1 LKKLNKLAKD
11 NSVTISKSIH
21 KHVKK
26 HKSMPSLAEIS
37 DDTGLSRQTVS
48 KHLKDLKL
56 PAYLDKYKELTDEV
70 MECLL
75 NSCKAGNVHAMKLY
89 FQLVWKWKPPKVND
103 PDDISNID
111 RITTVMI
118 SKAESKTTIDV
129 TPKQTEKPKEQ
140 KQTENINLK
149 FEKSSKIEK
158 IDPLEPPHFR
168 SGWAT
173 I

>member
-1 LKKLNKLAKD
+1 LKKLNKTNKC
-11 NSVTISKSIH
+11 NSASIT
-21 KHVKK
+21 KAINAHVKK
-26 HKSMPSLAEIS
+26 HKAMPTLADIS
-37 DDTGLSRQTVS
+37 EATGISSQTVS

-56 PAYLDKYKELTDEV
+56 PAYLDKYKELTDDV

-103 PDDISNID
+103 ADDLSNID

-118 SKAESKTTIDV
+118 SKAEAKTPIDI
-129 TPKQTEKPKEQ
+129 TPKQTEKPKE

-149 FEKSSKIEK
+149 FEKSSKNEK
-158 IDPLEPPHFR
+158 RVSDGTPPFR

>member
-1 LKKLNKLAKD
+1 MKKINKQVKD
-11 NSVTISKSIH
+11 NSVSISKSIH

-26 HKSMPSLAEIS
+26 HKAMPSLAEIS

-118 SKAESKTTIDV
+118 SKAEAKTPIDI

-149 FEKSSKIEK
+149 FEKSSKNEK
-158 IDPLEPPHFR
+158 RVSDGAPPFR

>member
-1 LKKLNKLAKD
+1 
-11 NSVTISKSIH
+11 
-21 KHVKK
+21 
-26 HKSMPSLAEIS
+26 MPTLAEIS

-56 PAYLDKYKELTDEV
+56 PAYLDKYKELTDDV

-103 PDDISNID
+103 PDDISNMD

-118 SKAESKTTIDV
+118 SKAETKPTIDI

-140 KQTENINLK
+140 KTTENINLK
-149 FEKSSKIEK
+149 FEKSSKNEK
-158 IDPLEPPHFR
+158 RVSDGTPPFR